1 MTNLGCTFFIYCDTS
16 DGKRDSIRTDDHGN
30 TFRSYVDAEKYAQE
44 KNLKNPQIVDSSTFM
59 KAAQANIAA
68 RYR

>member
-1 MTNLGCTFFIYCDTS
+1 MTSSGCTFFIYCDTS

-30 TFRSYVDAEKYAQE
+30 AFRSYMDAEKYAQE

>member
-1 MTNLGCTFFIYCDTS
+1 M
-16 DGKRDSIRTDDHGN
+16 
-30 TFRSYVDAEKYAQE
+30 DAEKYAQE
-44 KNLKNPQIVDSSTFM
+44 KNLKNPQIVDSSIFM

>member
-1 MTNLGCTFFIYCDTS
+1 MTSLGCTFFIYCDTS

-30 TFRSYVDAEKYAQE
+30 AFRSDMDAEKYAQE